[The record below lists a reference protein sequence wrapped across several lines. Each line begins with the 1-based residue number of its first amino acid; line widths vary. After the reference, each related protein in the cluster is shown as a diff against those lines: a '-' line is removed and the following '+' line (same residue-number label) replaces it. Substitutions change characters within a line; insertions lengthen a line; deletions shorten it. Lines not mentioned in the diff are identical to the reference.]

1 MTTNR
6 MRPRAI
12 TVPDTTETTVLGLGC
27 EGTLNGAHTA
37 ALTVDCTGIAVVHVL
52 RLYRRATSAPTDG
65 YALFSGPTNLTAS
78 IVNAIDLVDLDG
90 YDVKATLTQTSGAA
104 TAPVISWSASR

>member
-27 EGTLNGAHTA
+27 EGTINGAHTA

-52 RLYRRATSAPTDG
+52 RLYRRATSSPTDA
-65 YALFSGPTNLTAS
+65 YTLFSGPTSLTAS
-78 IVNAIDLVDLDG
+78 TANAIDLPSLDG
-90 YDVKATLTQTSGAA
+90 YDIRATLSQTSGAA

>member
-12 TVPDTTETTVLGLGC
+12 SVPTATETTVLGLGC
-27 EGTLNGAHTA
+27 EGTINGARVA

-52 RLYRRATSAPTDG
+52 RLYRRATSAPTDA

-78 IVNAIDLVDLDG
+78 IANAIDLSDLDG
-90 YDVKATLTQTSGAA
+90 YDIRATLTQTSGAA